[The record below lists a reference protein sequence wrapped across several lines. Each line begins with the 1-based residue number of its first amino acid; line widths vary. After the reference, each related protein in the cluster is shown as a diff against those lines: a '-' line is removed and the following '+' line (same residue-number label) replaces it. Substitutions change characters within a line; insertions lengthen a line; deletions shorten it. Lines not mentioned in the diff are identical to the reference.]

1 VPTKEEIAASLR
13 KMLGVNIKFEKL
25 SKDELYEL
33 VRAIEKLLSKI
44 QEEAEEGG
52 EAGPLGLGVIPAIRE
67 QLFKILPEIRKE
79 VRRTIEEAV
88 FGAISEGKRS
98 SRKAQKG

>member
-1 VPTKEEIAASLR
+1 MPSKEEIAASLR
-13 KMLGVNIKFEKL
+13 KMLGVNVRFEKL

-44 QEEAEEGG
+44 EEEYEKEED
-52 EAGPLGLGVIPAIRE
+52 AGPLGLGVIPAIRE
-67 QLFKILPEIRKE
+67 QLLKILPEVRKE

-88 FGAISEGKRS
+88 FGAISEGKRG

>member
-1 VPTKEEIAASLR
+1 MPSKEEIAASLR
-13 KMLGVNIKFEKL
+13 KVLGVNIRFEKL

-33 VRAIEKLLSKI
+33 ARAIDKLLSKI
-44 QEEAEEGG
+44 EKESEEK

-67 QLFKILPEIRKE
+67 QLLRIIPEIRKE

-88 FGAISEGKRS
+88 FGAVYEGKKG
-98 SRKAQKG
+98 SRKAEKS